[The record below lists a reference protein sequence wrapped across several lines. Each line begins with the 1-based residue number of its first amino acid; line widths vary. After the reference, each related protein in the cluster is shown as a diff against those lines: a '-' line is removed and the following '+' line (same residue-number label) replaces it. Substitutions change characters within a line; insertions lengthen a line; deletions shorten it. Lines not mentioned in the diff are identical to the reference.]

1 MKLKYLNLFAILSL
15 LLTCNELL
23 AWDKLVWA
31 NRSSNMN
38 DAASWNDID
47 GNVSTI
53 APSKDTLLI
62 FSSKAAVQPVLTADL
77 SAIGLYFV
85 AHTNSTLPSVHSAD
99 GFGGYNYD
107 GYNITAENGAS
118 LYLYG
123 NQHNNGWTRDFY
135 MASLGTNVIDAP
147 IVFADNGSQHQA
159 YCSGGRLILKQPLV
173 ATSNTKFLVGVN
185 AKGRVVFESANP
197 DFEPSEL
204 YIQGHLEIMN
214 KEGLIAVP
222 KFASGCWGWGTAV
235 NGFPSEKCCRLRNSS
250 GEIATIT
257 AETFVLDAHD
267 NMLFNGDPFDMSNTS
282 LQATMRDGKPIGAG
296 ETYVIF
302 KEITCRAS
310 EDRTLS
316 INGDGAI
323 INLGQFCRNTS
334 FTNNL
339 QINSGTYFAVTPEGL
354 SKNYNRLYLN
364 VYPSNLKPANLGINF
379 DYAPDPSM
387 DNEDD
392 FIMYHH
398 NRPGGFAAYEGVR
411 RVKLLNGEM
420 LYRSKSHAILGGDDK
435 ESISQNLSFGS
446 PYANG
451 TIILENDINVNQ
463 NNSGMGFVV
472 LDGSPFVD
480 ARIEGI
486 ITNSYND
493 AENLNASITKYNDG
507 VLALD
512 GPIYITRN
520 SEVQGG
526 GLLVNDKANCKFKV
540 FENAWIG
547 GTGTAKDLE
556 VLTGGGIRPG
566 EQGGEMKIAGN
577 ITLKDGAK
585 FIIDVNSNGSVGT
598 AKFTG
603 SNVSLK
609 AEGTIKLDVRA
620 IGEIT
625 KAGRT
630 KILDWNDATTKDT
643 TAFNLDNYEIEF
655 DEEVFSFI
663 KLAAEDN
670 AIYMTHYF
678 NNKNP
683 TLIFIR

>member
-1 MKLKYLNLFAILSL
+1 
-15 LLTCNELL
+15 
-23 AWDKLVWA
+23 
-31 NRSSNMN
+31 
-38 DAASWNDID
+38 
-47 GNVSTI
+47 
-53 APSKDTLLI
+53 
-62 FSSKAAVQPVLTADL
+62 
-77 SAIGLYFV
+77 
-85 AHTNSTLPSVHSAD
+85 
-99 GFGGYNYD
+99 
-107 GYNITAENGAS
+107 
-118 LYLYG
+118 
-123 NQHNNGWTRDFY
+123 
-135 MASLGTNVIDAP
+135 
-147 IVFADNGSQHQA
+147 
-159 YCSGGRLILKQPLV
+159 
-173 ATSNTKFLVGVN
+173 
-185 AKGRVVFESANP
+185 
-197 DFEPSEL
+197 
-204 YIQGHLEIMN
+204 
-214 KEGLIAVP
+214 
-222 KFASGCWGWGTAV
+222 
-235 NGFPSEKCCRLRNSS
+235 
-250 GEIATIT
+250 
-257 AETFVLDAHD
+257 
-267 NMLFNGDPFDMSNTS
+267 
-282 LQATMRDGKPIGAG
+282 
-296 ETYVIF
+296 
-302 KEITCRAS
+302 
-310 EDRTLS
+310 
-316 INGDGAI
+316 
-323 INLGQFCRNTS
+323 
-334 FTNNL
+334 
-339 QINSGTYFAVTPEGL
+339 
-354 SKNYNRLYLN
+354 
-364 VYPSNLKPANLGINF
+364 
-379 DYAPDPSM
+379 M

-398 NRPGGFAAYEGVR
+398 NRPGGFAAYEGIR

-420 LYRSKSHAILGGDDK
+420 LYRSKSHAILGGDNK

-486 ITNSYND
+486 ITNSYNN

-526 GLLVNDKANCKFKV
+526 GLLVNDKASCKFKV

-547 GTGTAKDLE
+547 GTGIAKDLE

-566 EQGGEMKIAGN
+566 EQGGEMEIAGN

-585 FIIDVNSNGSVGT
+585 FIIDVNSNGSVG
-598 AKFTG
+598 AANFTG

-620 IGEIT
+620 VGEIT

-663 KLAAEDN
+663 NLSAEDN

-683 TLIFIR
+683 TLIFIW

>member
-1 MKLKYLNLFAILSL
+1 MKLKYLNFIAILSL

-38 DAASWNDID
+38 DAASWNDLD

-85 AHTNSTLPSVHSAD
+85 AHTNSTLPSVHPAD

-159 YCSGGRLILKQPLV
+159 RCSGGRLILKQPLV
-173 ATSNTKFLVGVN
+173 ATSNTQFFVGGN
-185 AKGRVVFESANP
+185 AMGRVVFESANP

-222 KFASGCWGWGTAV
+222 KFASGCWGWSTAV

-302 KEITCRAS
+302 KEITCRDS
-310 EDRTLS
+310 GDRTLS

-339 QINSGTYFAVTPEGL
+339 QVNSGTYFAVTPEGL
-354 SKNYNRLYLN
+354 SKNHNRLHLN

-379 DYAPDPSM
+379 DYAPDPNM

-420 LYRSKSHAILGGDDK
+420 LYRSKSHAILGGDYK
-435 ESISQNLSFGS
+435 ESISHNLSFGS

-493 AENLNASITKYNDG
+493 AENLNASITKYDNG

-520 SEVQGG
+520 SEV
-526 GLLVNDKANCKFKV
+526 
-540 FENAWIG
+540 
-547 GTGTAKDLE
+547 
-556 VLTGGGIRPG
+556 
-566 EQGGEMKIAGN
+566 
-577 ITLKDGAK
+577 
-585 FIIDVNSNGSVGT
+585 
-598 AKFTG
+598 
-603 SNVSLK
+603 
-609 AEGTIKLDVRA
+609 
-620 IGEIT
+620 
-625 KAGRT
+625 
-630 KILDWNDATTKDT
+630 
-643 TAFNLDNYEIEF
+643 
-655 DEEVFSFI
+655 
-663 KLAAEDN
+663 
-670 AIYMTHYF
+670 
-678 NNKNP
+678 
-683 TLIFIR
+683 

>member
-1 MKLKYLNLFAILSL
+1 MNKNFIKTFAITIALTICSTLFAY
-15 LLTCNELL
+15 
-23 AWDKLVWA
+23 DKLIWA
-31 NRSSNMN
+31 NRSSDMN
-38 DAASWNDID
+38 AASSWNDLD

-85 AHTNSTLPSVHSAD
+85 AHTNSTLPSVHADD

-159 YCSGGRLILKQPLV
+159 RCSGGRLILKQPLV
-173 ATSNTKFLVGVN
+173 ATSNTKFLIGVN
-185 AKGRVVFESANP
+185 AKGRVVFGAANP
-197 DFEPSEL
+197 EFKPKEL
-204 YIQGHLEIMN
+204 HIEGDLEIMD
-214 KEGLIAVP
+214 KEALIAVP
-222 KFASGCWGWGTAV
+222 KFTSGCWGWGTSV
-235 NGFPSEKCCRLRNSS
+235 NGFASEKCCRLRNTS

-257 AETFVLDAHD
+257 AETFVLYDHD
-267 NMLFNGDPFDMSNTS
+267 GMYFNDDPFDMSNTT
-282 LQATMRDGKPIGAG
+282 LQTSMRDGKPIGVVD
-296 ETYVIF
+296 TYVIF
-302 KEITCRAS
+302 KEIICSAS
-310 EDRTLS
+310 GNRTLS

-334 FTNNL
+334 NTNNL

-354 SKNYNRLYLN
+354 SKNYNKLHLD
-364 VYPSNLKPANLGINF
+364 VYPSNMKPANLGINF

-420 LYRSKSHAILGGDDK
+420 LYRSKSHAILGGNNK
-435 ESISQNLSFGS
+435 QSISQNLSFGA

-480 ARIEGI
+480 ARIEGM

-493 AENLNASITKYNDG
+493 AVNLNASITKYNDG
-507 VLALD
+507 VIALD
-512 GPIYITRN
+512 GPIYITRA

-526 GLLVNDKANCKFKV
+526 GLLINDKASCKFKV

-547 GTGTAKDLE
+547 GTGIAKDLE
-556 VLTGGGIRPG
+556 VLAGGGIRPG
-566 EQGGEMKIAGN
+566 EQGGEMEIAGN

-585 FIIDVNSNGSVGT
+585 FIIDVNSNGSVGA

-603 SNVSLK
+603 SNVKLK
-609 AEGTIKLDVRA
+609 AEGDIVFELNAFEK
-620 IGEIT
+620 GEGGN
-625 KAGRT
+625 KV
-630 KILDWNDATTKDT
+630 KVLDWSEATATDV
-643 TAFNLDNYEIEF
+643 TAFDLDKYSLEY
-655 DEEVFSFI
+655 DEEMFSYV
-663 KLAAEDN
+663 KLTKEDT
-670 AIYMTHYF
+670 AMYVSYRY
-678 NNKNP
+678 KNP
-683 TLIFIR
+683 NPTMIIIR

>member
-1 MKLKYLNLFAILSL
+1 MNKNFIKTFAITIALTICSTLFAY
-15 LLTCNELL
+15 
-23 AWDKLVWA
+23 DKLIWA
-31 NRSSNMN
+31 NRSSDMN
-38 DAASWNDID
+38 AASSWNDLD

-62 FSSKAAVQPVLTADL
+62 FSSKAEVQPVLTADL

-85 AHTNSTLPSVHSAD
+85 AHTNSTLPSVHPAD

-159 YCSGGRLILKQPLV
+159 RCSGGRLILKQPLV
-173 ATSNTKFLVGVN
+173 ATSNTKFLIGVN
-185 AKGRVVFESANP
+185 AKGRVVFGAANP
-197 DFEPSEL
+197 EFKPKEL
-204 YIQGHLEIMN
+204 HIEGDLEIMD
-214 KEGLIAVP
+214 KEALIAVP
-222 KFASGCWGWGTAV
+222 KFTSGCWGWGTSV
-235 NGFPSEKCCRLRNSS
+235 NGFASEKCCRLRNTS

-257 AETFVLDAHD
+257 AETFVLYDHD
-267 NMLFNGDPFDMSNTS
+267 GMYFNDDPFDMSNTT
-282 LQATMRDGKPIGAG
+282 LQTSMRDGKPIGVVD
-296 ETYVIF
+296 TYVIF
-302 KEITCRAS
+302 KEIICSAS
-310 EDRTLS
+310 GNRTLS

-334 FTNNL
+334 NTNNL

-354 SKNYNRLYLN
+354 SKNYNKLHLD
-364 VYPSNLKPANLGINF
+364 VYPSNMKPANLGINF

-420 LYRSKSHAILGGDDK
+420 LYRSKSHAILGGNNK
-435 ESISQNLSFGS
+435 QSISQNLSFGF

-463 NNSGMGFVV
+463 NNAGMGFVV

-480 ARIEGI
+480 ARIEGM

-493 AENLNASITKYNDG
+493 AVNLNASITKYDNG

-526 GLLVNDKANCKFKV
+526 GLLINDKANCKFKV

-547 GTGTAKDLE
+547 GTGIAKDLE
-556 VLTGGGIRPG
+556 VLAGGGIRPG
-566 EQGGEMKIAGN
+566 EQGGEMEIAGN
-577 ITLKDGAK
+577 VTLKDGAK
-585 FIIDVNSNGSVGT
+585 VIIDVNPDGT
-598 AKFTG
+598 HGCANFTG
-603 SNVSLK
+603 SNVKLK
-609 AEGTIKLDVRA
+609 AEGDIVFELNAFEK
-620 IGEIT
+620 GEGGN
-625 KAGRT
+625 KV
-630 KILDWNDATTKDT
+630 KVLDWSEATATDV
-643 TAFNLDNYEIEF
+643 TAFDLEKYSLEY
-655 DEEVFSFI
+655 DEEMFSYV
-663 KLAAEDN
+663 KLTKEDT
-670 AIYMTHYF
+670 AMYVSYRY
-678 NNKNP
+678 KNP
-683 TLIFIR
+683 NPTMIIIR